1 MTREFHSFAQRI
13 GRDAATVACKKTQRE
28 AAATATTAQPSTPG
42 RHWAGLG
49 GDPGRR
55 ERGVNDRVISK
66 PRPGYFKVRMGHTKS
81 RRVIWGPARIER
93 PIPLD
98 PETGEMLDRHTALIA
113 TIDGVEVAMDRVWLS
128 AFEIDKAEYDYVRAD
143 LDWWK
148 KYEPGWLTFA
158 KYNNTE
164 SDTKRDDMDQEN
176 QTDDQ
181 QVAIAERET
190 PPALVARGLTL
201 EQWRVLKDAIWPAAK
216 SNEAIFMAIDYC
228 KARGLDPFKRIV
240 HIVPVWDAEKKCLVE
255 TVWPG
260 IAELR
265 TTAARTGQYAGKD
278 EPVFGETVEARI
290 GDVQINFPEWCQVTV
305 WRLIAGQRVAFHGSR
320 VYWEE
325 AYATKGRS
333 DEPNTMWRKRPRGQ
347 LAKCAEAEA
356 LREAFPE
363 EIGGDYSVEEMQGQT
378 IGLEPPPP
386 RPERSEFTDDPTEPA
401 PVEAEPKKPDG
412 DAPAEAKPEP
422 EPVEAKADPLETMPA
437 LDRKAEPSEPADD
450 AMYAFIDMDGV
461 EHFDMAVEQAV
472 GEFVQALLHAGDP
485 AVLWVDNQEFR
496 AAVGRN
502 KLGADLSERMNAAYQ
517 NLAGVTPPVDKAAA

>member
-1 MTREFHSFAQRI
+1 MNETQFAPRF
-13 GRDAATVACKKTQRE
+13 
-28 AAATATTAQPSTPG
+28 TA
-42 RHWAGLG
+42 H
-49 GDPGRR
+49 
-55 ERGVNDRVISK
+55 

-93 PIPLD
+93 PIPTD
-98 PETGEMLDRHTALIA
+98 PETGEVLDRQPALVA
-113 TIDGVEVAMDRVWLS
+113 TIDGEEVGMDRVWLS
-128 AFEIDKAEYDYVRAD
+128 AFEVHKAEYDYLLAD

-148 KYEPGWLTFA
+148 KYDPGWLTFTRYTDT
-158 KYNNTE
+158 K
-164 SDTKRDDMDQEN
+164 SDTKRDDMDQE
-176 QTDDQ
+176 QETGQ
-181 QVAIAERET
+181 EVAAAERET
-190 PPALVARGLTL
+190 PAALVARGLTL

-216 SNEAIFMAIDYC
+216 SNEAILMAIDYC
-228 KARGLDPFKRIV
+228 RARGLDPFKRIV
-240 HIVPVWDAEKKCLVE
+240 HIVPVWDSEKKCLVE

-278 EPVFGETVEARI
+278 EPRFGDTVEARF
-290 GDVQINFPEWCQVTV
+290 GEVDINFPEWCQVTV
-305 WRLIAGQRVAFHGSR
+305 YRLIAGERVAFHGAR

-347 LAKCAEAEA
+347 LSKCAEAEA

-378 IGLEPPPP
+378 IGIEPPPP
-386 RPERSEFTDDPTEPA
+386 RPERSDFTDDPTEPA
-401 PVEAEPKKPDG
+401 PVEAEPKKPDD

-422 EPVEAKADPLETMPA
+422 EPVEAKTNPLDPLPA
-437 LDRKAEPSEPADD
+437 LDRNAKPTESADD

-461 EHFDMAVEQAV
+461 EHFDMAVDQAV
-472 GEFVQALLHAGDP
+472 GQFVQALLAAGAPD
-485 AVLWVDNQEFR
+485 VLWVDNHDFR

-502 KLGADLSERMNAAYQ
+502 TKGAGLSERMNTAYQ
-517 NLAGVTPPVDKAAA
+517 NLTGEPPPVDKAAA